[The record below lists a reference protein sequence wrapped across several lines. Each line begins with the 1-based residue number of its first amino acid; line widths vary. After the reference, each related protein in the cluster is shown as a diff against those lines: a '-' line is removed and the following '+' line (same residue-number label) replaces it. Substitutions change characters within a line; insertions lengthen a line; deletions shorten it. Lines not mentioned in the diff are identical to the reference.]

1 MGYTAVVK
9 VLIAHAQPAVRAQ
22 IREMLEG
29 MSYEISEAGNAVE
42 LDAQVQLSAPDVT
55 LLDGQLSR
63 DEGTSLVTRIKS
75 HRNAFFTAIVLVDRE
90 LELDTARRKLASGAY
105 DFLVEPLRAGEV
117 VARVQA
123 AARTKNLQEELLD
136 QGRRLE
142 AMIFEDPLT
151 QLYNRRF
158 MLNQLAVL
166 VSGAR
171 RHDRPLSVVMFDI
184 DHFKSLNDRYGHEVG
199 DRALVAVA
207 QAMRDR
213 LRAEDYLGRLGGEE
227 FLALLPDVDEPAA
240 GLVADSLR
248 VTVAEH
254 PLEVGGEIIE
264 MTVSAGYAA
273 WRGERPDEL
282 LKRSDDAMYRAK
294 AMGRDMV
301 QRG

>member
-1 MGYTAVVK
+1 M
-9 VLIAHAQPAVRAQ
+9 LIAHIRPAVRAR
-22 IREMLEG
+22 IRATLEPLG
-29 MSYEISEAGNAVE
+29 YEVSEAATAVE

-75 HRNAFFTAIVLVDRE
+75 HRNAFFTAIVIIDRE
-90 LELDTARRKLASGAY
+90 LDLSTAERNLASGAY
-105 DFLVEPLRAGEV
+105 DFLIEPLRDGEV

-123 AARTKNLQEELLD
+123 AARTKSLQEELLH

-171 RHDRPLSVVMFDI
+171 RHDRPLSVVMLDI
-184 DHFKSLNDRYGHEVG
+184 DHFKALNDQHGHEVG

-207 QAMRDR
+207 QTMRER

-227 FLALLPDVDEPAA
+227 FLALLPDVDEAA
-240 GLVADSLR
+240 AALVADSLR
-248 VTVAEH
+248 ATVAEH
-254 PLEVGGEIIE
+254 PLHLDGDPVAI
-264 MTVSAGYAA
+264 TVSAGYAA

-294 AMGRDMV
+294 AMGRDAV

>member
-1 MGYTAVVK
+1 MK
-9 VLIAHAQPAVRAQ
+9 VLIAHARADVRAQ
-22 IREMLEG
+22 IREMLG
-29 MSYEISEAGNAVE
+29 GLPGASCEITEASNAVE

-63 DEGTSLVTRIKS
+63 DEGTSLVARIKS
-75 HRNAFFTAIVLVDRE
+75 HRNAFFTAIILIDRD
-90 LELDTARRKLASGAY
+90 LDLDTARRKLGSGAY
-105 DFLVEPLRAGEV
+105 DFLIEPLREGEV

-123 AARTKNLQEELLD
+123 AARTKSLQEELLD

-158 MLNQLAVL
+158 MLNQLSVL

-171 RHDRPLSVVMFDI
+171 RHDRPLSVIMIDI
-184 DHFKSLNDRYGHEVG
+184 DHFKALNDRHGHEVG

-227 FLALLPDVDEPAA
+227 FLALLPDVDESAA

-248 VTVAEH
+248 ATVAEH
-254 PLEVGGEIIE
+254 PLDVDGDLIA
-264 MTVSAGYAA
+264 MTVSAGYAS
-273 WRGERPDEL
+273 WRGERPGEL

-294 AMGRDMV
+294 AMGRDAV

>member
-1 MGYTAVVK
+1 MK

-22 IREMLEG
+22 IRAMLDG
-29 MSYEISEAGNAVE
+29 MSYEMSEASNAVE
-42 LDAQVQLSAPDVT
+42 LDAQVQLSPPDVT

-63 DEGTSLVTRIKS
+63 DEGTSLVARIKS
-75 HRNAFFTAIVLVDRE
+75 HRNAFFTAIVIIDRE
-90 LELDTARRKLASGAY
+90 LDVETARRKLTSGAY
-105 DFLVEPLRAGEV
+105 DFLIEPLREGEV

-123 AARTKNLQEELLD
+123 AARTKSLQEELLD

-171 RHDRPLSVVMFDI
+171 RHDRPLSVIMIDI
-184 DHFKSLNDRYGHEVG
+184 DHFKALNDRHGHEVG

-207 QAMRDR
+207 QAMRSR

-227 FLALLPDVDEPAA
+227 FLALLPDVDESAA

-248 VTVAEH
+248 ATVAEN
-254 PLEVGGEIIE
+254 PLEIGGERLE

-273 WRGERPDEL
+273 WRGERPDQL

-294 AMGRDMV
+294 AMGRDAV
-301 QRG
+301 QPG

>member
-1 MGYTAVVK
+1 M
-9 VLIAHAQPAVRAQ
+9 LIAHADPAVRAE
-22 IREMLEG
+22 IRAMLDGRE
-29 MSYEISEAGNAVE
+29 YEISEAGNAVE

-55 LLDGQLSR
+55 LLDEQLSR
-63 DEGTSLVTRIKS
+63 DEGTSLVRRIKS
-75 HRNAFFTAIVLVDRE
+75 HRNAFHTAIILIDRE
-90 LELDTARRKLASGAY
+90 LDLETARSKLVSGAY
-105 DFLVEPLRAGEV
+105 DFLLEPLRAGEV

-123 AARTKNLQEELLD
+123 AARTKSLQEELLD

-171 RHDRPLSVVMFDI
+171 RHDRPLSVVMIDI
-184 DHFKSLNDRYGHEVG
+184 DHFKSLNDRYGHEIG

-227 FLALLPDVDEPAA
+227 FLALLPDVDEAAA

-248 VTVAEH
+248 ATVAEH
-254 PLEVGGEIIE
+254 PLEVDGQLLE

-273 WRGERPDEL
+273 WSGERPDQL
-282 LKRSDDAMYRAK
+282 LKRSDEAMYRAK
-294 AMGRDMV
+294 AMGRDAV

>member
-1 MGYTAVVK
+1 MK

-22 IREMLEG
+22 IRAMLEG
-29 MSYEISEAGNAVE
+29 LDYEISEAENAVQ

-63 DEGTSLVTRIKS
+63 DEGTSLVARIKS
-75 HRNAFFTAIVLVDRE
+75 HRNAFFTAIILVDRE

-105 DFLVEPLRAGEV
+105 DFLLEPLRAAEV

-123 AARTKNLQEELLD
+123 AARTKSLQEELLD

-171 RHDRPLSVVMFDI
+171 RHERPLSVVMVDI
-184 DHFKSLNDRYGHEVG
+184 DHFKALNDSYGHEVG

-207 QAMRDR
+207 QTMRDR

-227 FLALLPDVDEPAA
+227 FLALLPDVDEAAA

-248 VTVAEH
+248 ATVAEH
-254 PLEVGGEIIE
+254 PLEVDGELLE

-282 LKRSDDAMYRAK
+282 LKRSDEAMYRAK
-294 AMGRDMV
+294 AMGRDAV

>member
-1 MGYTAVVK
+1 MK
-9 VLIAHAQPAVRAQ
+9 VLIAHAQPAVRD
-22 IREMLEG
+22 RLRTLLEDK
-29 MSYEISEAGNAVE
+29 YQVSEAGSAVE

-63 DEGTSLVTRIKS
+63 DEGTSLVTRIKW
-75 HRNAFFTAIVLVDRE
+75 HRNAFFTAIVVIDRE
-90 LELDTARRKLASGAY
+90 LEPDTAREKLLAGAY
-105 DFLVEPLRAGEV
+105 DFLIEPLRDGEV
-117 VARVQA
+117 LARVQA
-123 AARTKNLQEELLD
+123 AARTKSLQEELLD

-171 RHDRPLSVVMFDI
+171 RHKRPLSVIMMDV
-184 DHFKSLNDRYGHEVG
+184 DHFKVFNDEHGHETG

-227 FLALLPDVDEPAA
+227 FLALLPDVDENAA

-248 VTVAEH
+248 ATVAEH
-254 PLEVGGEIIE
+254 PLEVGGELLG

-273 WRGERPDEL
+273 WNGERPDEL

-294 AMGRDMV
+294 AMGRDAV

>member
-1 MGYTAVVK
+1 
-9 VLIAHAQPAVRAQ
+9 
-22 IREMLEG
+22 MLERLD
-29 MSYEISEAGNAVE
+29 YDVSEASTAVE

-63 DEGTSLVTRIKS
+63 DAGTSLVTRIKS
-75 HRNAFFTAIVLVDRE
+75 HRNAFFTAIVIIDRE
-90 LELDTARRKLASGAY
+90 LERETAERKLASGAY
-105 DFLVEPLRAGEV
+105 DFLIEPLRDGEV
-117 VARVQA
+117 IARVQA
-123 AARTKNLQEELLD
+123 AARTKSLQEELLH

-158 MLNQLAVL
+158 MLNQMAVL

-171 RHDRPLSVVMFDI
+171 RHERPLSVIMIDI
-184 DHFKSLNDRYGHEVG
+184 DHFKALNDRYGHEAG

-207 QAMRDR
+207 QTMRER

-227 FLALLPDVDEPAA
+227 FLALLPDVDEAAA

-248 VTVAEH
+248 ATVAEH
-254 PLEVGGEIIE
+254 PLDIDGEPVPI
-264 MTVSAGYAA
+264 TVSAGYAA

-294 AMGRDMV
+294 AMGRDAV

>member
-1 MGYTAVVK
+1 M
-9 VLIAHAQPAVRAQ
+9 LIAHADPAVRAQ
-22 IREMLEG
+22 IREILG
-29 MSYEISEAGNAVE
+29 SRDYQIAEAGSAVE
-42 LDAQVQLSAPDVT
+42 LDAQVQLSGPDVT

-63 DEGTSLVTRIKS
+63 DAGTSLVARIKS
-75 HRNAFFTAIVLVDRE
+75 HRNAYFTAIVIVDRQ
-90 LELDTARRKLASGAY
+90 LDYDTAERQLVSGAY
-105 DFLVEPLRAGEV
+105 DFLIEPLRPGEV
-117 VARVQA
+117 LARVQA
-123 AARTKNLQEELLD
+123 AARTKSLQEELLD

-158 MLNQLAVL
+158 MLTQLAAL

-171 RHDRPLSVVMFDI
+171 RHDRPLSVVMIDI
-184 DHFKSLNDRYGHEVG
+184 DHFKALNDRYGHELG

-227 FLALLPDVDEPAA
+227 FLALLPDVDESAA

-248 VTVAEH
+248 ATVAER
-254 PLEVGGEIIE
+254 PLEVGGELLR

-273 WRGERPDEL
+273 WHGERPDQL
-282 LKRSDDAMYRAK
+282 LKRADIAMYRAK
-294 AMGRDMV
+294 AMGRDAV

>member
-1 MGYTAVVK
+1 VK
-9 VLIAHAQPAVRAQ
+9 VLIAHAQPAMRAR
-22 IREMLEG
+22 IREMLEDS
-29 MSYEISEAGNAVE
+29 SYEIIEAGNAVE

-63 DEGTSLVTRIKS
+63 DEGTSLVARIKS
-75 HRNAFFTAIVLVDRE
+75 HRNAYFTAIILIDRE
-90 LELDTARRKLASGAY
+90 LDVDTARRQLINGAY
-105 DFLVEPLRAGEV
+105 DFLIEPLRHGEV

-123 AARTKNLQEELLD
+123 AARTKSLQEELLD

-171 RHDRPLSVVMFDI
+171 RHDRPLSVIMIDI
-184 DHFKSLNDRYGHEVG
+184 DHFKALNDRHGHEVG
-199 DRALVAVA
+199 DRALVSVA
-207 QAMRDR
+207 QTMRDR

-227 FLALLPDVDEPAA
+227 FLALLPDVDESAA
-240 GLVADSLR
+240 GFVADSLR
-248 VTVAEH
+248 TTVAEH
-254 PLEVGGEIIE
+254 PLEVRGELLP
-264 MTVSAGYAA
+264 MTISAGYAA
-273 WRGERPDEL
+273 WRGERPEEL

-294 AMGRDMV
+294 AMGRDAV

>member
-1 MGYTAVVK
+1 M
-9 VLIAHAQPAVRAQ
+9 LIAHVQPAIRAQ
-22 IREMLEG
+22 IREMLQG
-29 MSYEISEAGNAVE
+29 PDCEISEAGNAVE

-75 HRNAFFTAIVLVDRE
+75 HRNAFFTAIILVDRE
-90 LELDTARRKLASGAY
+90 LDLDTARRKLTSGAY
-105 DFLVEPLRAGEV
+105 DFLLEPLRPGEV

-123 AARTKNLQEELLD
+123 AARTKSLQEELLD

-171 RHDRPLSVVMFDI
+171 RHDRPLSVVMIDI

-207 QAMRDR
+207 QTMRDR

-227 FLALLPDVDEPAA
+227 FLALLPDVDEAAA

-248 VTVAEH
+248 ATVAEH
-254 PLEVGGEIIE
+254 PLEVDGQLLE

-273 WRGERPDEL
+273 WGGERPDQL

-294 AMGRDMV
+294 AMGRDAV

>member
-1 MGYTAVVK
+1 M
-9 VLIAHAQPAVRAQ
+9 LIAHTQPAVRA
-22 IREMLEG
+22 RVRAVLERLN
-29 MSYEISEAGNAVE
+29 YEVSEAATAVE

-75 HRNAFFTAIVLVDRE
+75 HRNAFFTAIVIIDRE
-90 LELDTARRKLASGAY
+90 LDLDTAELKLGDGAY
-105 DFLVEPLRAGEV
+105 DFLIEPLRDGEV

-123 AARTKNLQEELLD
+123 AARTKSLQEELLH

-171 RHDRPLSVVMFDI
+171 RHERPLSVIMIDI
-184 DHFKSLNDRYGHEVG
+184 DHFKALNDRYGHEVG
-199 DRALVAVA
+199 DHALVAVA
-207 QAMRDR
+207 QAMRER

-227 FLALLPDVDEPAA
+227 FLAVLPDVDEAAA

-248 VTVAEH
+248 ATVAEH
-254 PLEVGGEIIE
+254 RLDLDGDRVAITI
-264 MTVSAGYAA
+264 SAGYAA
-273 WRGERPDEL
+273 WRGEEPDQL

-294 AMGRDMV
+294 AMGRDAV

>member
-1 MGYTAVVK
+1 M
-9 VLIAHAQPAVRAQ
+9 LIAHTRPAVRA
-22 IREMLEG
+22 RVRAVLEPLG
-29 MSYEISEAGNAVE
+29 YEVSEAATAVE

-75 HRNAFFTAIVLVDRE
+75 HRNAFFTAIVIIDRE
-90 LELDTARRKLASGAY
+90 LELKTAERKLANGAY
-105 DFLVEPLRAGEV
+105 DFLIEPWRDGEL

-123 AARTKNLQEELLD
+123 AARTKSLQEEILH

-158 MLNQLAVL
+158 MLNQLGVL

-171 RHDRPLSVVMFDI
+171 RHERPLSVIMIDV
-184 DHFKSLNDRYGHEVG
+184 DHFKALNDQYGHEAG
-199 DRALVAVA
+199 DHALVAVA
-207 QAMRDR
+207 HTMRER

-227 FLALLPDVDEPAA
+227 FLALLPDVDEVAA
-240 GLVADSLR
+240 GLVADALR
-248 VTVAEH
+248 ATVAEH
-254 PLEVGGEIIE
+254 PLDLDGDLVAITI
-264 MTVSAGYAA
+264 SAGYAA
-273 WRGERPDEL
+273 WRGEEPDEL

-294 AMGRDMV
+294 AMGRDAV

>member
-1 MGYTAVVK
+1 MK
-9 VLIAHAQPAVRAQ
+9 VLIAHTQPAVRA
-22 IREMLEG
+22 RVRAVLERLG
-29 MSYEISEAGNAVE
+29 YEISEAATAVE

-75 HRNAFFTAIVLVDRE
+75 HRNAFFTAIVIIDRE
-90 LELDTARRKLASGAY
+90 LELETAERKLANGAY
-105 DFLVEPLRAGEV
+105 DFLIEPLRDGEV

-123 AARTKNLQEELLD
+123 AARTKSLQEELLH

-171 RHDRPLSVVMFDI
+171 RHDRPLSVVMIDI
-184 DHFKSLNDRYGHEVG
+184 DHFKALNDQYGHEVG
-199 DRALVAVA
+199 DRALAAVA
-207 QAMRDR
+207 QTMRER

-227 FLALLPDVDEPAA
+227 FLALLPDVDEGAA

-248 VTVAEH
+248 ATVAEH
-254 PLEVGGEIIE
+254 PLDVDGEPVAI
-264 MTVSAGYAA
+264 TVSAGYAA

-294 AMGRDMV
+294 AMGRDAV

>member
-1 MGYTAVVK
+1 MR
-9 VLIAHAQPAVRAQ
+9 VLIAHARPAVRAQ
-22 IREMLEG
+22 VREML
-29 MSYEISEAGNAVE
+29 SDQPYEISEAANAVE
-42 LDAQVQLSAPDVT
+42 LDAKVQLSAPDVM
-55 LLDGQLSR
+55 LLDGQLSG

-75 HRNAFFTAIVLVDRE
+75 HRNAFATAIVIIDRE
-90 LELDTARRKLASGAY
+90 LEPDTARRNLRNGAY
-105 DFLVEPLRAGEV
+105 DFLVEPLREGEV
-117 VARVQA
+117 IARVQA
-123 AARTKNLQEELLD
+123 AARTKSLQEELLG

-171 RHDRPLSVVMFDI
+171 RHDRPLSVIMIDI
-184 DHFKSLNDRYGHEVG
+184 DHFKALNDRYGHEVG
-199 DRALVAVA
+199 DRALVTVA
-207 QAMRDR
+207 QTMRER

-227 FLALLPDVDEPAA
+227 FLALLPDVDEEAA

-248 VTVAEH
+248 ATVAEH
-254 PLEVGGEIIE
+254 PLEVAGDVLE

-294 AMGRDMV
+294 ALGRDAV

>member
-1 MGYTAVVK
+1 MK
-9 VLIAHAQPAVRAQ
+9 VLIAHAEPAVRS
-22 IREMLEG
+22 RLRTLLEKKE
-29 MSYEISEAGNAVE
+29 YEISEAGNAGE

-63 DEGTSLVTRIKS
+63 DEGTSLVARIKS
-75 HRNAFFTAIVLVDRE
+75 HRNAFFTAIVIIDRE
-90 LELDTARRKLASGAY
+90 LELDAAEKKLTRGAY
-105 DFLVEPLRAGEV
+105 DFLMEPLRDGEV
-117 VARVQA
+117 IARVQA
-123 AARTKNLQEELLD
+123 AARTKSLQEELLD

-171 RHDRPLSVVMFDI
+171 RHKRPLSVIMIDI
-184 DHFKSLNDRYGHEVG
+184 DHFKAVNDEHGHEIG
-199 DRALVAVA
+199 DRALVTVA

-227 FLALLPDVDEPAA
+227 FLALLPDVDEAAA

-248 VTVAEH
+248 ATVADH
-254 PLEVGGEIIE
+254 PIEVGGKLIP

-273 WRGERPDEL
+273 WNGEAPDGL

-294 AMGRDMV
+294 AMGRDAV

>member
-1 MGYTAVVK
+1 MK
-9 VLIAHAQPAVRAQ
+9 VLIAHAQPAVRSRLRAL
-22 IREMLEG
+22 LEG
-29 MSYEISEAGNAVE
+29 MSYEVSEAGNAVE

-63 DEGTSLVTRIKS
+63 DEGTSLVARIKS
-75 HRNAFFTAIVLVDRE
+75 HRNAFFTAIVVIDRE
-90 LELDTARRKLASGAY
+90 LELETATRKLASGAY
-105 DFLVEPLRAGEV
+105 DFLMEPLRDGEV

-123 AARTKNLQEELLD
+123 AARTKSLQEELLD

-171 RHDRPLSVVMFDI
+171 RHNRPLSVVMIDI
-184 DHFKSLNDRYGHEVG
+184 DHFKALNGRYGHEVV
-199 DRALVAVA
+199 DRALVSVA

-227 FLALLPDVDEPAA
+227 FLALLPDVDESAA
-240 GLVADSLR
+240 ALVADSLR
-248 VTVAEH
+248 ATVAER
-254 PLEVGGEIIE
+254 PLEVDGRQLE

-273 WRGERPDEL
+273 WRGDRPDQL

-294 AMGRDMV
+294 AMGRDAV